1 MLMIE
6 PKYSSSKRTDAAI
19 RQAFADLVAE
29 YKSIDKVTVKELA
42 ERAHITRGTFYT
54 HYSNI
59 YEVASD
65 LDKDLLSALF
75 DNTENLK
82 SLEDIKSH
90 FRKIFI
96 FLRKNER
103 LYRQL
108 LSSEMPMDFVQRID
122 NMIRERIFNMVH
134 EFGKV
139 TPKEELDTSFFVD
152 GCTYMILRYF
162 RGETKMTLEDIEWYI
177 NQKIEELYKNLAK

>member
-1 MLMIE
+1 MIE
-6 PKYSSSKRTDAAI
+6 LKYSSSKRTDAAI

-29 YKSIDKVTVKELA
+29 HKSIDKVTVKELA
-42 ERAHITRGTFYT
+42 ERAQITRGTFYT

-65 LDKDLLSALF
+65 LDNDLMSALF
-75 DNTENLK
+75 DNTENIK
-82 SLEDIKSH
+82 SVEDIKAH
-90 FRKIFI
+90 FRKVFI

-108 LSSEMPMDFVQRID
+108 LSSDMPMDFVRRID
-122 NMIRERIFNMVH
+122 NMIRERIFNLVH
-134 EFGKV
+134 EHGKA
-139 TPKEELDTSFFVD
+139 TPKTELDASFFAD

-162 RGETKMTLEDIEWYI
+162 RGETKMTIEDIEWYI
-177 NQKIEELYKNLAK
+177 NQKIDELYKYLIN

>member
-1 MLMIE
+1 MIE

-65 LDKDLLSALF
+65 LDKDLMSALF
-75 DNTENLK
+75 DNTDNIK
-82 SLEDIKSH
+82 SLEDIKAH

-108 LSSEMPMDFVQRID
+108 LSSDMPMNFVHRID
-122 NMIRERIFNMVH
+122 NMIRDRLFNLVH

-162 RGETKMTLEDIEWYI
+162 RSETKMTLEDIEWYI
-177 NQKIEELYKNLAK
+177 NQKVDELCKNLAK